1 MTPQTAPN
9 ASYYAPVVAI
19 SPEEREALILEHL
32 PNVRWIAVRIHERL
46 NGSVALDDL
55 ISSGVIGLIN
65 AVDSFDP
72 RYNVKLKTYAEHRIR
87 GAVLDSI
94 RGLDGVPAH
103 KRKRLKQVEAAIAVA
118 EQRLQRVPTEE
129 EIAAELEVPL
139 ADYQAELVD
148 LRGVTLGSLDELAEG
163 SSESKLLRYIPEDK
177 ENQPA
182 RILERAEL
190 EKLLASAVEKMPRTE
205 RTILTLYYHEEQNLQ
220 DIGAI
225 LGMHTTRVCQL
236 KSQAI
241 LRLRSYIDKKWPST
255 RGVL

>member
-72 RYNVKLKTYAEHRIR
+72 RYGVKLKTYAEHRIR
-87 GAVLDSI
+87 GSILDSI

-103 KRKRLKQVEAAIAVA
+103 KRKRLKEIESAIGLL
-118 EQRLQRVPTEE
+118 ENRLQRTAVDE
-129 EIAAELEVPL
+129 EIAAELNISLSE
-139 ADYQAELVD
+139 YQDTLLE
-148 LRGVTLGSLDELAEG
+148 LRGVTLGSLDEVSDG
-163 SSESKLLRYIPEDK
+163 QSESKLLKLLPQDED
-177 ENQPA
+177 EQPA
-182 RILERAEL
+182 RIFERG
-190 EKLLASAVEKMPRTE
+190 
-205 RTILTLYYHEEQNLQ
+205 Q
-220 DIGAI
+220 
-225 LGMHTTRVCQL
+225 
-236 KSQAI
+236 
-241 LRLRSYIDKKWPST
+241 
-255 RGVL
+255 